1 MSNKDKANIKIS
13 NCNCIKE
20 ANIEIV
26 HETLNIKYGHNGT
39 GKTTISKAIFAKAN
53 NKDGE
58 LQLLCPYGNDP
69 DTIEE
74 SPNVDNIN
82 FSTVRVFDESYVRSY
97 LFKEDS
103 FLEDSFKVFL
113 KSEECEKLVLEIEQ
127 LLSDLQGVFQK
138 SEEVQQLRSFLPQYF
153 SAVKYTEGEISK
165 RGGVG
170 EFIKG
175 NGGGFEKYDELIT
188 YKPFYE
194 NRDMGTV
201 SKWAKWRN
209 DGIKQM
215 NGESCPFCTTELE
228 MENIEKQNE
237 TISKVFKNSALSTA
251 NAVLEYIKEAVEFGY
266 IKDDSIN
273 ILEEYI
279 GDSSKEDSL
288 FAELQQLAI
297 ETDYLFAKIEKIYN
311 FRPMNVTKEQ
321 LLNIESNLDEMI
333 IDERQLSKFYS
344 TIFIIKMIDEI
355 KEKVNDLK
363 KNTGKLK
370 GLFNQHENK
379 METLIETR
387 KDDIN
392 QFFSLAG
399 FPYKFVLKPNGE
411 SKAES
416 YLVPISFEE
425 NRISKPEERLSW
437 GERNAFSLVMFMFE
451 AISDNADLIVLDD
464 PITSFDKNKK
474 FAVVR
479 RLFDNRKIS
488 FRDKTV
494 IMLTHD
500 FQPVIDYVY
509 GGFFN
514 KFGLTTPVIAKWLEN
529 ENGLVSEYEIQSGDL
544 LNTFKLTKQIAMS
557 EERRMPMRVVNL
569 RKHIELTTP
578 NYSESPI
585 YEVLSNLIHGRD
597 IAISRNKQKL
607 EEDIFNIGCL
617 EMKNYFGELS
627 YNDILDKLKVENLL
641 EIIKESDGYDKI
653 IALRLLFERFDG
665 LLSKLRKEYPAA
677 CKYVNETNHVEN
689 DYIFQLDPF
698 KYFSIPR
705 FYMDQLEEFVNSNI
719 SQHEIKGDLIH
730 NV

>member
-1 MSNKDKANIKIS
+1 
-13 NCNCIKE
+13 
-20 ANIEIV
+20 
-26 HETLNIKYGHNGT
+26 
-39 GKTTISKAIFAKAN
+39 
-53 NKDGE
+53 
-58 LQLLCPYGNDP
+58 
-69 DTIEE
+69 
-74 SPNVDNIN
+74 
-82 FSTVRVFDESYVRSY
+82 
-97 LFKEDS
+97 
-103 FLEDSFKVFL
+103 
-113 KSEECEKLVLEIEQ
+113 
-127 LLSDLQGVFQK
+127 
-138 SEEVQQLRSFLPQYF
+138 
-153 SAVKYTEGEISK
+153 
-165 RGGVG
+165 
-170 EFIKG
+170 
-175 NGGGFEKYDELIT
+175 
-188 YKPFYE
+188 
-194 NRDMGTV
+194 
-201 SKWAKWRN
+201 
-209 DGIKQM
+209 
-215 NGESCPFCTTELE
+215 
-228 MENIEKQNE
+228 
-237 TISKVFKNSALSTA
+237 
-251 NAVLEYIKEAVEFGY
+251 
-266 IKDDSIN
+266 
-273 ILEEYI
+273 
-279 GDSSKEDSL
+279 
-288 FAELQQLAI
+288 
-297 ETDYLFAKIEKIYN
+297 
-311 FRPMNVTKEQ
+311 
-321 LLNIESNLDEMI
+321 
-333 IDERQLSKFYS
+333 
-344 TIFIIKMIDEI
+344 
-355 KEKVNDLK
+355 
-363 KNTGKLK
+363 
-370 GLFNQHENK
+370 
-379 METLIETR
+379 
-387 KDDIN
+387 
-392 QFFSLAG
+392 
-399 FPYKFVLKPNGE
+399 
-411 SKAES
+411 
-416 YLVPISFEE
+416 
-425 NRISKPEERLSW
+425 
-437 GERNAFSLVMFMFE
+437 MFMFE